1 MVFWSYQPFYRAA
14 GNQPFQTHTLRVGR
28 EGVGGETLNL
38 TVIFWTFRDLKKK
51 KMLNTARQKRVAA
64 LTLKEQTHTTVLFH
78 DIFRETD
85 VSHRSGEAPYSM
97 VYCKSFAVAESQ

>member
-1 MVFWSYQPFYRAA
+1 
-14 GNQPFQTHTLRVGR
+14 
-28 EGVGGETLNL
+28 
-38 TVIFWTFRDLKKK
+38 
-51 KMLNTARQKRVAA
+51 MLNTARQKRVAA

-97 VYCKSFAVAESQ
+97 VYCKSFAVAESQWIRTLKTFLGLQFSSVKTCLATSSC